1 MGIFESSEKPR
12 VFGLPPGCDFAKE
25 LVAGILDRSAG
36 SPPEELARAEIFL
49 NTRANERRVRDEF
62 ISREPL
68 LLPRMRLVAQLAE
81 DRTFPDIGGPTS
93 RLRRRLEL
101 AQAVGVLLEGDERF
115 GSRGA
120 AFDLAGS
127 LTSLMDEMNGEGVSP
142 EALHGLDV
150 SAHSAHWQRSLEF
163 VNLIE
168 RHWGAGAIP
177 DAEARRRKV
186 TERLAEAWAAS
197 PPANPVIVAGSTGS
211 RGATRLLMKA
221 VARLPQG
228 AVILPCFDFDL
239 PRDAWDDLQESKS
252 GENHPQYRMK
262 QVLQELDLDP
272 SDVAVWRDAE
282 VACPARN
289 RMVSLALR
297 PAPVTDQW
305 MQEGPALEG
314 IGDSTSGVSLIEA
327 PTPQLEAAA
336 IALRLRKAAEDGESI
351 ALVTPDRLLVR
362 QVKALLDRWSLVP
375 YDGSGESLGHM
386 SAGRFL
392 RIVARLRWETLT
404 PGALIALL
412 SHPVASSGKGR
423 GPHLRWTRRLDR
435 ALRRDGPGA
444 DILEFIRQL
453 GRLDDAPKKFSAWTG
468 WIADM
473 MERLSS
479 QDTADLGDH
488 IAHHIAVAQA
498 FSSGPGGKRPG
509 RLWNG
514 ADGRAAKEM
523 LDELKGEAEAGGRM
537 DAATYARMFE
547 SLAAE
552 IGVREPYVAHPGI
565 MVLSTIDARM
575 RNPDVVVIGGL
586 NEGAWPRHPPADPW
600 LNRTMRRDAGLLSP
614 ERRIGLTAHDFQQ
627 AVAARE
633 VCLTR
638 SMHDG
643 ESPTLASRWL
653 SRISGLL
660 GGLGEAGTAALAEMR
675 ARGEHWLSLAEAIDA
690 PRSVVA
696 PAPRPCPAPPVDARP
711 RMLSVTEIST
721 LVTDPYAIY
730 AKHVLGLWPMRQ
742 LNRAADA
749 IERGVATH
757 LVMEEFVTLSMS
769 GEDPGIEDLTGIAER
784 VFGDCGV
791 PDHIARLWLE
801 NFRSGAEQ
809 LMRDERFR
817 LRRGTPILLEKKGE
831 ITIPEFDFTLVG
843 KADRIDRD
851 DSGGFYLYDYKTGS
865 PPSKKRVRYWDKQM
879 PLQAAM
885 LERSA
890 FGADAEGEALEAYY
904 VRVGRMPEEQAVF
917 SWLSEGDGDAEPVE
931 TTWQRFLE
939 LMSHYRDP
947 EFGYVSRRFRARN
960 TYGGDYDHL
969 ARFGEWNESETPE
982 AVAVE

>member
-1 MGIFESSEKPR
+1 MFESSERPR

-25 LVAGILDRSAG
+25 LVAGILDRSDG
-36 SPPEELARAEIFL
+36 MSPEALARTEIFL

-62 ISREPL
+62 VSRGPL
-68 LLPRMRLVAQLAE
+68 LLPRMRLVAQLAD
-81 DRTFPDIGGPTS
+81 DRRFPDIRGPAS
-93 RLRRRLEL
+93 KLRRRLEL

-177 DAEARRRKV
+177 DAEARRREV

-197 PPANPVIVAGSTGS
+197 PPADPVIVAGSTGS

-272 SDVAVWRDAE
+272 SDVEVWRDAE

-314 IGDSTSGVSLIEA
+314 LGDGTEGVSLIEA

-336 IALRLRKAAEDGESI
+336 IAMRLRKAAEDGQSI

-362 QVKALLDRWSLVP
+362 QVKAALERWSLVP
-375 YDGSGESLGHM
+375 YDGSGEAIGHM
-386 SAGRFL
+386 PAGRFL
-392 RIVARLRWETLT
+392 RIVARLRWEGLT

-423 GPHLRWTRRLDR
+423 GPHLRWTRRLDQ
-435 ALRRDGPGA
+435 ALRRYGPGA
-444 DILEFIRQL
+444 DIVEFIRAR
-453 GRLDDAPKKFSAWTG
+453 GRTDDAPKKFSAWTG

-473 MERLSS
+473 MERLPSREA
-479 QDTADLGDH
+479 ADLGDH
-488 IAHHIAVAQA
+488 IRHHVAVAEA
-498 FSSGPGGKRPG
+498 FSSGAGGKRPG
-509 RLWNG
+509 RLWKG
-514 ADGRAAKEM
+514 ADGRKAKEL
-523 LDELKGEAEAGGRM
+523 LDELKEESAAGGRM

-552 IGVREPYVAHPGI
+552 TGVREPYAAHPGI

-586 NEGAWPRHPPADPW
+586 NEGTWPRHPPPDPW

-643 ESPTLASRWL
+643 EAPTLPSRWL

-660 GGLGEAGTAALAEMR
+660 GGLGEEGTAALADMR
-675 ARGEHWLSLAEAIDA
+675 ARGRHWLGIAEAIDT
-690 PRSVVA
+690 PQSVVA
-696 PAPRPCPAPPVDARP
+696 PAPRPCPAPPVEARP
-711 RMLSVTEIST
+711 RTLSVTEIST

-730 AKHVLGLWPMRQ
+730 AKHVLGLWPMRR

-757 LVMEEFVTLSMS
+757 LVMEEFVGLSMS
-769 GEDPGIEDLTGIAER
+769 GEEPDIEELAGIAER
-784 VFGDCGV
+784 VFGNCGV
-791 PDHIARLWLE
+791 PDHIGRLWLE
-801 NFRSGAEQ
+801 NFRSGSDQ
-809 LMRDERFR
+809 LMRDEKRR
-817 LRRGTPILLEKKGE
+817 RKRGTPILLEKKGE
-831 ITIPEFDFTLVG
+831 ITVPELDFTLVG

-851 DSGGFYLYDYKTGS
+851 DAGGFYVYDYKTGS
-865 PPSKKRVRYWDKQM
+865 PPSKKQVRYWDKQM

-890 FGADAEGEALEAYY
+890 FGADAAGDALEAYY
-904 VRVGRMPEEQAVF
+904 VRVGRMTAEQPVFAWVTEE
-917 SWLSEGDGDAEPVE
+917 GGPGPVE
-931 TTWQRFLE
+931 TTWERFLA
-939 LMSHYRDP
+939 LMGHYRDP

-969 ARFGEWNESETPE
+969 ARFGEWNESERPE

>member
-1 MGIFESSEKPR
+1 MFESSEKPR

-36 SPPEELARAEIFL
+36 MPPEALARAEIFL

-62 ISREPL
+62 VSRGPL
-68 LLPRMRLVAQLAE
+68 LLPRMRLVAQLAD
-81 DRTFPDIGGPTS
+81 DRSFPDIRGPAS
-93 RLRRRLEL
+93 KLRRRLEL

-163 VNLIE
+163 INLIE
-168 RHWGAGAIP
+168 RHWGADAIP

-186 TERLAEAWAAS
+186 AERLAEAWAAS
-197 PPANPVIVAGSTGS
+197 PPTDPVIVAGSTGS

-314 IGDSTSGVSLIEA
+314 ISDGTAGVSLIEA

-336 IALRLRKAAEDGESI
+336 IAMRLRKAAEDGQSI

-362 QVKALLDRWSLVP
+362 QVKASLERWSLVP
-375 YDGSGESLGHM
+375 YDGSGEAIGHT

-392 RIVARLRWETLT
+392 RIVARLRWESLT

-423 GPHLRWTRRLDR
+423 GRHLRWTRRLDQ
-435 ALRRDGPGA
+435 ALRRDGTGA
-444 DILEFIRQL
+444 DILEFIRKL
-453 GRLDDAPKKFSAWTG
+453 GRREDAPKKFSAWTG
-468 WIADM
+468 WVADM
-473 MERLSS
+473 MERLPSRE
-479 QDTADLGDH
+479 TEDLGDH
-488 IAHHIAVAQA
+488 IRHHVAVAEA
-498 FSSGPGGKRPG
+498 FSSGVGGKRPG
-509 RLWNG
+509 RLWKE
-514 ADGRAAKEM
+514 AEGRAAKEM
-523 LDELKGEAEAGGRM
+523 LNELKEESAAGGRM

-547 SLAAE
+547 SLAAAE
-552 IGVREPYVAHPGI
+552 DGVREPYAAHPGI

-575 RNPDVVVIGGL
+575 RNPDIAVIGGL
-586 NEGAWPRHPPADPW
+586 NEGTWPRHAPPDPW

-643 ESPTLASRWL
+643 EAPTLPSRWL

-660 GGLGEAGTAALAEMR
+660 GGLGETGTAALADMR
-675 ARGEHWLSLAEAIDA
+675 ARGRHWLGIAEAPDA
-690 PRSVVA
+690 PQSVVE
-696 PAPRPCPAPPVDARP
+696 PALRPCPAPPTEERP
-711 RMLSVTEIST
+711 RTLSVTEIST

-730 AKHVLGLWPMRQ
+730 AKHVLRLWPMRR

-757 LVMEEFVTLSMS
+757 LVMEEFVGLSMAD
-769 GEDPGIEDLTGIAER
+769 EEPDIEELAGIAER
-784 VFGDCGV
+784 VFGGCGV
-791 PDHIARLWLE
+791 PDHIGRLWLE

-809 LMRDERFR
+809 LMRDEKFR
-817 LRRGTPILLEKKGE
+817 LKRGTPILLERKGE
-831 ITIPEFDFTLVG
+831 VTVPELDFTLIG

-851 DSGGFYLYDYKTGS
+851 ESGRFYVYDYKTGA
-865 PPSKKRVRYWDKQM
+865 PPSKKQVRYWDKQM

-890 FGADAEGEALEAYY
+890 FGVDVGGKASEAYY
-904 VRVGRMPEEQAVF
+904 VRVGRMPAEQPVF
-917 SWLSEGDGDAEPVE
+917 AWLTDEGDDPDPVE
-931 TTWQRFLE
+931 TTWRRFLV

-969 ARFGEWNESETPE
+969 ARFGEWNESERPE
-982 AVAVE
+982 VVAVE